1 MGSGRW
7 RWGMEMSP
15 TPVGP
20 WGWAAGLS
28 VAPCPAQRDAARLHR
43 AAAAAG
49 AAWTAPPSS
58 GGLRSCGD
66 GEEKCNWQ
74 LLRG

>member
-1 MGSGRW
+1 
-7 RWGMEMSP
+7 MSP

-58 GGLRSCGD
+58 GGGYAPV
-66 GEEKCNWQ
+66 EMEKKNVI
-74 LLRG
+74 GSY